1 MSPSRDLAGKRSA
14 WRAWSAGALLAW
26 GLCAG
31 PGLAAPAPAPDPPAA
46 AAPAAAQATPADARP
61 ADALDRHPLELRAL
75 VEPEAVLIEL
85 HQALISA
92 RLAGDARE
100 IARLELAR
108 ANACRVVADWDCQRE
123 AGIEARR
130 AATEAGRPHLAVR
143 GLIAESRARI
153 AMQDYARGER
163 LLAEAELLLKQDPQ
177 PELLADVL
185 LAYSSLSYTIG
196 KHALA
201 ADYARRGLQV
211 LGGDEGPGMQARL
224 LRNLARAQAQLGEVE
239 PARQS
244 LLSATRISQRLED
257 PKLEAELY
265 LEGARVARIGGDL
278 GTQRRNGARVL
289 AMAEQLRN
297 SQLRGLGHEV
307 LGLAAADAGD
317 GASAQRE
324 LLAAQRS
331 FRLLELQSDEL
342 RVLRELVRVLLRYDP
357 RSPELAPLFQRFL
370 ALDNAI
376 AQSERAQAADDFD
389 ARLKYAE
396 RENEILRLE
405 GESALARERSEA
417 LAQTNRLNNR
427 MMALGLV
434 ALAALGALFWVQ
446 RRGHRRFAEAMARLR
461 ERELE
466 YRTLADNASDLVL
479 RIGADGERRYVSP
492 SVRDILGIEPGE
504 LHSPR
509 PDLVHP
515 DDREPVAKLLAG
527 VLRNG
532 GTETLR
538 YRARHAAGHY
548 VWLEAVV
555 RRVRGPDGGQELV
568 YAGRDI
574 SIRVRAEQ
582 ALEAAQVRL
591 RAVTDNIPA
600 MIAHVDLQER
610 YTFANAVGERLFG
623 HLEGGLVGRTVREI
637 RGEAI
642 YSEIRPHIQRV
653 LAGERVTY
661 SGEHDVG
668 GRHYHYQTTYVPDI
682 RADGVPQGFF
692 SFTYDI
698 TQLKQAEQAL
708 ETLARNDSLTGL
720 ANRRYFDERL
730 AAALARSSRQQAPLA
745 LLTMDIDHFKD
756 INDGLGHAAGDE
768 VLREFGRRLAS
779 CVRAGDLVARIGGDE
794 FAVLVEGV
802 GSLDSATGFAAKLV
816 ERMRDPIEVEGQSR
830 LVGTS
835 IGIAFSRGQADAKSL
850 MLAADQA
857 LYAAKAAG
865 RGNWKVQSI
874 D

>member
-1 MSPSRDLAGKRSA
+1 MATGPSSGNRTRTGWRVLAA
-14 WRAWSAGALLAW
+14 VVAGL
-26 GLCAG
+26 GL
-31 PGLAAPAPAPDPPAA
+31 GLAFAAPPPAPSPPA
-46 AAPAAAQATPADARP
+46 TPVPDRS
-61 ADALDRHPLELRAL
+61 DTLDRHPLETRAL
-75 VEPEAVLIEL
+75 VEPEAALAEIGP
-85 HQALISA
+85 ALISA
-92 RLAGDARE
+92 RLASDARE
-100 IARLELAR
+100 VARLELAR

-130 AATEAGRPHLAVR
+130 AAQEAKAPHLAVR

-153 AMQDYARGER
+153 AMQDYTRGER
-163 LLAEAELLLKQDPQ
+163 LLAEAELVLKQSPQ
-177 PELLADVL
+177 PELLADIL
-185 LAYSSLSYTIG
+185 LAYSSLSYTLG
-196 KHALA
+196 KHAVA
-201 ADYARRGLQV
+201 AEYARRGLQV
-211 LGGDEGPGMQARL
+211 LGEGEGLAMQARL

-244 LLSATRISQRLED
+244 LVKATRVSQRLED

-265 LEGARVARIGGDL
+265 LEGARIARIGGDVA
-278 GTQRRNGARVL
+278 TQRRNGTRVL

-317 GASAQRE
+317 GEAARRE
-324 LLAAQRS
+324 LGAAQRS
-331 FRLLELQSDEL
+331 FAMLELQTDEL

-357 RSPELAPLFQRFL
+357 GGVDLAPMFQRFL

-376 AQSERAQAADDFD
+376 TQSERAKAYEDFD

-396 RENEILRLE
+396 RENEVLRLE
-405 GESALARERSEA
+405 AESALARERSEA
-417 LAQTNRLNNR
+417 LAQSNRLGNLL
-427 MMALGLV
+427 MAIGTVALV
-434 ALAALGALFWVQ
+434 ALAALFWVQ
-446 RRGHRRFAEAMARLR
+446 RRGHRQLAEAMARLG

-479 RIGADGERRYVSP
+479 RIGSDGRRRYVSP
-492 SVRDILGIEPGE
+492 SVRDILGIEPAELGE
-504 LHSPR
+504 PR

-515 DDREPVAKLLAG
+515 DDRAALAQLLER
-527 VLRNG
+527 VQREG

-555 RRVRGPDGGQELV
+555 SRVRAGDDSQEV
-568 YAGRDI
+568 VFAGRDV
-574 SIRVRAEQ
+574 SNRVRAEQ
-582 ALEAAQVRL
+582 ALESAQTRL

-600 MIAHVDLQER
+600 MIAHIDRQER

-623 HLEGGLVGRTVREI
+623 GVEGGLVGRTVREV

-642 YSEIRPHIQRV
+642 YSEIRGHIARA

-661 SGEHDVG
+661 SGELDLR
-668 GRHYHYQTTYVPDI
+668 GRHVHYQTTYVPDLQP
-682 RADGVPQGFF
+682 DGSQTGFF

-708 ETLARNDSLTGL
+708 ETLARKDSLTGL

-730 AAALARSSRQQAPLA
+730 VAALSRSARQQAPLA
-745 LLTMDIDHFKD
+745 LLTMDIDHFKG
-756 INDGLGHAAGDE
+756 INDSLGHAAGDE
-768 VLREFGRRLAS
+768 VLREFGRRLAA
-779 CVRAGDLVARIGGDE
+779 CVRASDLVARVGGDE

-802 GSLDSATGFAAKLV
+802 GSLESATGFAAKLL
-816 ERMRDPIEVEGQSR
+816 ERMRDPIDVDGGSR

-835 IGIAFSRGQADAKSL
+835 IGIAFSRGQSDGKAL

-857 LYAAKAAG
+857 LYDAKAAG
-865 RGNWKVQSI
+865 RGAWRVREI

>member
-1 MSPSRDLAGKRSA
+1 MSPNRDPAGKRSNWPA
-14 WRAWSAGALLAW
+14 PWAGGVLVLF
-26 GLCAG
+26 
-31 PGLAAPAPAPDPPAA
+31 LAAGLVRAAPVPPASPGGSVPSA
-46 AAPAAAQATPADARP
+46 PADA
-61 ADALDRHPLELRAL
+61 ADLSDTLERHPLEIRAL
-75 VEPEAVLIEL
+75 VEPEAVLGEL
-85 HQALISA
+85 GPALISA
-92 RLAGDARE
+92 RLASDTRE
-100 IARLELAR
+100 VARLELAR

-130 AATEAGRPHLAVR
+130 AAQEAGLPHLAIR

-153 AMQDYARGER
+153 AMQDYTRGER
-163 LLAEAELLLKQDPQ
+163 LLADAELLLKQDPQ

-211 LGGDEGPGMQARL
+211 LGDGEGLAMQARL

-239 PARQS
+239 PARES
-244 LLSATRISQRLED
+244 LLAATRVSQRLED

-265 LEGARVARIGGDL
+265 LEGARVARIGGDTA
-278 GTQRRNGARVL
+278 TQRRNGTRVL

-317 GASAQRE
+317 GATATRE

-342 RVLRELVRVLLRYDP
+342 RVLRELVRVLLRHDP
-357 RSPELAPLFQRFL
+357 GSPELAPLFQRFL

-405 GESALARERSEA
+405 GETALARERSEA
-417 LAQTNRLNNR
+417 LAQANRLGNLL
-427 MMALGLV
+427 MALGMV
-434 ALAALGALFWVQ
+434 ALAALAALFWVQ
-446 RRGHRRFAEAMARLR
+446 RRGHRRLADAMARLR
-461 ERELE
+461 DREQE

-492 SVRDILGIEPGE
+492 SVRDILGIEPEE
-504 LHSPR
+504 LHAPR
-509 PDLVHP
+509 PDLLHP
-515 DDREPVAKLLAG
+515 DEREEVGSLLSR
-527 VLRNG
+527 VLRDG

-555 RRVRGPDGGQELV
+555 RRVRGADGGQELV

-574 SIRVRAEQ
+574 STRVRAEQ
-582 ALEAAQVRL
+582 ALEAAQTRL

-600 MIAHVDLQER
+600 MIAHIDLQER

-623 HLEGGLVGRTVREI
+623 HVEGGLVGKTVREI
-637 RGEAI
+637 RGEVI
-642 YSEIRPHIQRV
+642 YSEIKPQIDRA

-661 SGEHDVG
+661 SGESEVR

-682 RADGVPQGFF
+682 RPDGVQQGFF

-708 ETLARNDSLTGL
+708 ETLARKDALTGL

-730 AAALARSSRQQAPLA
+730 GAALARSIRQQAPLA
-745 LLTMDIDHFKD
+745 LLTMDIDHFKG

-768 VLREFGRRLAS
+768 VLREFGRRLAA
-779 CVRAGDLVARIGGDE
+779 CVRAGDLVARVGGDE

-802 GSLDSATGFAAKLV
+802 ASPDSATGFAEKLL
-816 ERMRDPIEVEGQSR
+816 ERMRTPIAVEGKAR

-835 IGIAFSRGQADAKSL
+835 IGIAYSHGLADAKAL
-850 MLAADQA
+850 VLAADQA

-865 RGNWKVQSI
+865 RGNWMLREL

>member
-1 MSPSRDLAGKRSA
+1 MSPYRDPAGKRSA
-14 WRAWSAGALLAW
+14 WSAILA
-26 GLCAG
+26 GGVLAT
-31 PGLAAPAPAPDPPAA
+31 GLAAGLAQATPPPPSARA
-46 AAPAAAQATPADARP
+46 TAPAAAVAPGPAPSAAVDT
-61 ADALDRHPLELRAL
+61 LDRHPLEIRAL
-75 VEPEAVLIEL
+75 VEPEAVLGEL
-85 HQALISA
+85 GPALISA
-92 RLAGDARE
+92 RLASDPRE
-100 IARLELAR
+100 VARLELAR

-130 AATEAGRPHLAVR
+130 AAAEAGVPHLAIR

-153 AMQDYARGER
+153 AMQDYTRSER
-163 LLAEAELLLKQDPQ
+163 LLAEAELALKQDPQ

-211 LGGDEGPGMQARL
+211 LGESEGLAVRARL

-239 PARQS
+239 PARES
-244 LLSATRISQRLED
+244 LVAATRVSQRLED

-265 LEGARVARIGGDL
+265 LEGARVARIGGDTA
-278 GTQRRNGARVL
+278 TQQRNGTRVL
-289 AMAEQLRN
+289 EMAEKLRN

-317 GASAQRE
+317 GAAATRE

-342 RVLRELVRVLLRYDP
+342 RVLRELVRVLLRHDP
-357 RSPELAPLFQRFL
+357 GSPQLAPLFQRFL
-370 ALDNAI
+370 SLDNAI

-396 RENEILRLE
+396 RETEILRLE
-405 GESALARERSEA
+405 SESALARERSEA
-417 LAQTNRLNNR
+417 LAQTNRLGNLL
-427 MMALGLV
+427 MALGLV
-434 ALAALGALFWVQ
+434 ALTALAALFWVQ
-446 RRGHRRFAEAMARLR
+446 RRGHRQLAEAMARLR

-466 YRTLADNASDLVL
+466 YRTLADNANDLVL
-479 RIGADGERRYVSP
+479 RIGANGERLYVSP

-504 LHSPR
+504 LASPR
-509 PDLVHP
+509 PDLLHP
-515 DDREPVAKLLAG
+515 DDREAVGQLLAR
-527 VLRNG
+527 VMRDG

-538 YRARHAAGHY
+538 YRARHASGHY
-548 VWLEAVV
+548 IWIEAVV
-555 RRVRGPDGGQELV
+555 RRVRGADGGQELV

-574 SIRVRAEQ
+574 SIKVRAEQ
-582 ALEAAQVRL
+582 ALEATRARL

-600 MIAHVDLQER
+600 MIAHIDLQER

-623 HLEGGLVGRTVREI
+623 HVEGGLVGKTVREI

-642 YSEIRPHIQRV
+642 YSEIRPHILRA

-661 SGEHDVG
+661 SGETEVRG
-668 GRHYHYQTTYVPDI
+668 KHYHYQTSYVPDV
-682 RADGVPQGFF
+682 RPDGVQQGFF

-708 ETLARNDSLTGL
+708 ETLARKDSLTGL

-730 AAALARSSRQQAPLA
+730 GAALARSARQQVPLA
-745 LLTMDIDHFKD
+745 LLTMDIDHFKG

-768 VLREFGRRLAS
+768 VLREFGRRLAA
-779 CVRAGDLVARIGGDE
+779 CVRAGDLVARVGGDE

-802 GSLDSATGFAAKLV
+802 GSLDSATGFADKLL
-816 ERMRDPIEVEGQSR
+816 ERMQTPITVEGAARQ
-830 LVGTS
+830 VGTS
-835 IGIAFSRGQADAKSL
+835 IGIAYSHGRADAKAL

-857 LYAAKAAG
+857 LYDAKAAG
-865 RGNWKVQSI
+865 RGVWKLREI
-874 D
+874 G